1 MRYIKFGRA
10 KMSIKESAAK
20 KQGRINSG
28 RDVVVGVNKYR
39 IYEDNGYN
47 SNRNGYI
54 NKEGGRGGH
63 P

>member
-1 MRYIKFGRA
+1 
-10 KMSIKESAAK
+10 MSIKESAAK